1 VQLSNFDEQAY
12 LERYPDVALAVAKNH
27 FSSGYSHYIACGF
40 REGRVVTRFL
50 KPEIIDIPSASREGS
65 LRSPAVSTSPP
76 QLFNGQVMP
85 GDLHYMYSNIWN
97 KYRPETEIV
106 CSILSDVVVDGQGL
120 VFDSN
125 GRLYQQTIHY
135 AGSHEIDQA
144 YSNVRSYLESGN
156 AIAMSGVTLLC
167 EKRGI
172 ENYGHWLVE
181 MLPIVYLYQDRL
193 EADWFLRAPIVAN
206 LAMNNVVRDSIEL
219 IGIKPSRIRWG
230 MIGTPQ
236 RYERLAV
243 VHGLSRHGDF
253 YSPRAIECLQSIA
266 AKVPGRGRHKIW
278 VSREKTTR
286 TLMDEPALC
295 EILESQ
301 GWIIAR
307 LDGTPLRHQ
316 IELFKDAEVIAGV
329 LGAGFTN
336 LVFSSSSTKILA
348 FVPCQM
354 PDMFFWM
361 LSQLKRQSFSE
372 VRCEQEYS
380 GREEYNW
387 NCKLLM
393 TSEEA
398 LVFINEIVNTN

>member
-1 VQLSNFDEQAY
+1 
-12 LERYPDVALAVAKNH
+12 
-27 FSSGYSHYIACGF
+27 
-40 REGRVVTRFL
+40 
-50 KPEIIDIPSASREGS
+50 
-65 LRSPAVSTSPP
+65 
-76 QLFNGQVMP
+76 
-85 GDLHYMYSNIWN
+85 
-97 KYRPETEIV
+97 
-106 CSILSDVVVDGQGL
+106 

-181 MLPIVYLYQDRL
+181 MLPIVYLYYDRL
-193 EADWFLRAPIVAN
+193 EQDWFLRAPVVAK

-329 LGAGFTN
+329 LGAGLTN
-336 LVFSSSSTKILA
+336 LVFASSYTKSLS
-348 FVPCQM
+348 FVPSQM
-354 PDMFFWM
+354 PDIFYWM

-380 GREEYNW
+380 GREEFNW
-387 NCKLLM
+387 DCKLFM
-393 TSEEA
+393 TTEVA
-398 LVFINEIVNTN
+398 LVFINEILNTT